1 MKKLMALFF
10 IALLPLA
17 LHAGHN
23 HPLFNNFA
31 DADSSKPRVFVL
43 TDISNE
49 PDDEESMVRFLVY
62 ANEFCVEGIV
72 ATTSTWLRKNT
83 REDLIQRQLSA
94 YEKVLPNLSK
104 HAAGYPTYNDLKK
117 VVATGQP
124 EYGMA
129 AVGRGKT
136 TEGSN
141 LLLKAADASSL
152 PLWVCVWGGANT
164 LAQALFDARELR
176 STAEMKTLISKL
188 KVYAISDQD
197 DAGYW
202 LRKEFPDL
210 FYIVSPSSTDSKE
223 YYRATW
229 TGISGDRWYK
239 NGPRYK
245 FEMVD
250 NPWLEKNIRIN
261 HGPLGELYPKLEY
274 IMEGD
279 TPSFL
284 GLINNGLGWIET
296 PSNGGWGGRYK
307 LYKYYGETRAIWTN
321 TIDTRD
327 CITMENGNPECTDQ
341 ATIWR
346 WREDFQHDFAARMDW
361 CIQSD
366 YKNANHNPIAVINGD
381 YSKNIIHQKVKAG
394 DAVSLNAGKSTDP
407 DGNKMKFTW
416 FIYDEA
422 GNGKGMLKGS
432 EDVIA
437 SFTALPSKQE
447 QNMHVI
453 LRVEDNGSPKLVSYR
468 RIIFHVPA
476 AEN

>member
-1 MKKLMALFF
+1 MKKMMALFF
-10 IALLPLA
+10 IAFLLPALLA
-17 LHAGHN
+17 VHN
-23 HPLFNNFA
+23 HPSLKNLA

-62 ANEFCVEGIV
+62 ANEFNVEGIV

-83 REDLIQRQLSA
+83 REDLILRQLSS

-104 HAAGYPTYNDLKK
+104 HAVGYPTYNDLRK

-129 AVGRGKT
+129 AVGKGKT
-136 TEGSN
+136 TEGSK

-176 STAEMKTLISKL
+176 NTAEMKTLISKL
-188 KVYAISDQD
+188 RVYAISDQD

-210 FYIVSPSSTDSKE
+210 LYIVSPSSTDSKE

-239 NGPRYK
+239 NGPKYK

-250 NPWLEKNIRIN
+250 NPWLETNIRIN

-307 LYKYYGETRAIWTN
+307 LYKYYGESRPIWTN

-327 CITMENGNPECTDQ
+327 CITMENGTTECSDQ

-346 WREDFQHDFAARMDW
+346 WRADFQFDFAARMDW
-361 CIQSD
+361 CIQSN
-366 YKNANHNPIAVINGD
+366 YKNANHNPVAVINGD
-381 YSKNIIHQKVKAG
+381 SSKNVIVQKVKAG
-394 DAVSLNAGKSTDP
+394 QAFSLNAGESKDP
-407 DGNKMKFTW
+407 DGNKLNFTW
-416 FIYDEA
+416 FVYAEA
-422 GNGKGMLKGS
+422 GSGKGELSLTEGANTMF
-432 EDVIA
+432 IA
-437 SFTALPSKQE
+437 MPSKQE
-447 QNMHVI
+447 QNIHVV
-453 LRVEDNGSPKLVSYR
+453 LKAEDNGNPKLVSYR
-468 RIIFHVPA
+468 RIVFSVPA
-476 AEN
+476 TEN